1 MPKFL
6 TEFFFLIFLEGQC
19 LCCLKNQTKTKPYT
33 CTEAEIIAKLFRL
46 VPHMIV
52 VIITCVEILALAA
65 RASLSNVSIACTWI
79 RETLTA
85 VWGASYIRGEES
97 GNSLS
102 SSIFGS

>member
-1 MPKFL
+1 MPLLSEKSN
-6 TEFFFLIFLEGQC
+6 
-19 LCCLKNQTKTKPYT
+19 KNKTIHVHRSWNNSKGIPS
-33 CTEAEIIAKLFRL
+33 C
-46 VPHMIV
+46 PHMIV

-85 VWGASYIRGEES
+85 VWGASYMRGEES